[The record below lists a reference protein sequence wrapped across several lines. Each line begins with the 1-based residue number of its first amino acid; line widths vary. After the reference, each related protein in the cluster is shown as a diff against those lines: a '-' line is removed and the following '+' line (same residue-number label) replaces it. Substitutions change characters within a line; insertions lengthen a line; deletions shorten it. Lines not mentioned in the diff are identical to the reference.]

1 MLIKVIEK
9 DDRKKKK
16 MGRKRGDYN
25 TAKETFLKKL
35 RSLKVLSDYPPHTLV
50 HKKDVSVLIYYKNF
64 QN

>member
-25 TAKETFLKKL
+25 TAKETFMKKL
-35 RSLKVLSDYPPHTLV
+35 RSLKEGIVRLSSTHLGAQEGCFN
-50 HKKDVSVLIYYKNF
+50 SNLL
-64 QN
+64 